1 MRCRSRADRGLLG
14 DRGLRGNAGFLAD
27 RGSVTAEFAAV
38 LPAVV
43 LVLAVALGAMQLAG
57 EQLRLQGATADAAR
71 LLGRGDPGATA
82 RVQQVAVDA
91 QLSESRQGDLVC
103 AEARAPVSLGILIGI
118 TLSASACALDD
129 AT

>member
-1 MRCRSRADRGLLG
+1 LLG